1 MVTDTSRAS
10 SPMWLLV
17 SSVNAQGILSVFNAR
32 PYAMQKKCPEAYI
45 LQSFEGTR
53 NNYDQTTRIAKGA
66 LLSGLFPASLANAF
80 SPKEPLK
87 VSAFG
92 GFFQKAFESS
102 ICQKFTEETGTPVT
116 TFSQGQGDD
125 WLFPLIRAVRG
136 GSCPMDVT
144 ILMK

>member
-1 MVTDTSRAS
+1 MIKRRV
-10 SPMWLLV
+10 LL
-17 SSVNAQGILSVFNAR
+17 
-32 PYAMQKKCPEAYI
+32 
-45 LQSFEGTR
+45 
-53 NNYDQTTRIAKGA
+53 KGA

-102 ICQKFTEETGTPVT
+102 ICQKFTEETGIPVT

-125 WLFPLIRAVRG
+125 WLFPLIMAVRG
-136 GSCPMDVT
+136 GLAPMDVT
-144 ILMK
+144 ILDEVGLIKLMGMGDIVRSLDLDKMTNAGALADRYLFQHKMLA

>member
-1 MVTDTSRAS
+1 M
-10 SPMWLLV
+10 
-17 SSVNAQGILSVFNAR
+17 I
-32 PYAMQKKCPEAYI
+32 KK
-45 LQSFEGTR
+45 
-53 NNYDQTTRIAKGA
+53 TRIAKGRFA
-66 LLSGLFPASLANAF
+66 VRTFSDITLANIS

-102 ICQKFTEETGTPVT
+102 ICQKFTEETNIPVT

-136 GSCPMDVT
+136 GLARSMDVT
-144 ILMK
+144 ILDEVGLIKLMGMGDIVKSLDLRQND